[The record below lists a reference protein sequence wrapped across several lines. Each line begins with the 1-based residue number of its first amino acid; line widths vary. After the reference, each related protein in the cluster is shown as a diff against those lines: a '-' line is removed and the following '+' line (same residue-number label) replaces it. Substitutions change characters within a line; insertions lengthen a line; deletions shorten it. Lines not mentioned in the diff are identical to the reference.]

1 MVAAGCSVGWGWPS
15 DDVSAPMWGWRVNL
29 LGGRLVGDRVKDT
42 SVGVLVI
49 EWEVLDGGFVGGRDS
64 WHASQR
70 FVTQP
75 SNCPPSWV
83 VLMMWSLNSVHLSQ
97 TNGHGA
103 SGCVV
108 EPITSPHVAH
118 NSGSG
123 QPHLITWLLCVAVR
137 WSASLCCVS
146 PVVISAVQSSKLSDQ
161 VAKPT
166 QSSHDASY
174 VS

>member
-1 MVAAGCSVGWGWPS
+1 MVAAGGSVGWGWPS

-29 LGGRLVGDRVKDT
+29 LGGLLVGDRVKDT

-64 WHASQR
+64 RHASQR

-75 SNCPPSWV
+75 SSFPPSWL
-83 VLMMWSLNSVHLSQ
+83 VLMMWSLNSVRLSQ

-108 EPITSPHVAH
+108 DPIASPHVAH
-118 NSGSG
+118 DSGSG
-123 QPHLITWLLCVAVR
+123 QFIVRWFPLHLPHWIAWLLCVTVG
-137 WSASLCCVS
+137 WSASLCC
-146 PVVISAVQSSKLSDQ
+146 ISAVGTSAVPSS
-161 VAKPT
+161 
-166 QSSHDASY
+166 
-174 VS
+174 